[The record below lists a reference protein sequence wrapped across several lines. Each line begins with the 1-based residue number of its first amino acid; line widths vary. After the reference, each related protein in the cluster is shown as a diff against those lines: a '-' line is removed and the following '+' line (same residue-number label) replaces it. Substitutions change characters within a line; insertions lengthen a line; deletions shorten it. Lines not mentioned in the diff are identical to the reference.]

1 MRIESFATAPG
12 VGLVRPPRTPR
23 AAQAAGV
30 ASPDPPRAR
39 PPPPRRWRRTSSAA
53 RQRDCGRG
61 EEVGCGSWVL
71 EAVCGREPKG
81 ETELIIRWRF
91 QISSSCCEAPGLG
104 HRDVCHSSHV
114 CSSAGARSHGRERMA
129 VTEKRVE
136 MVKSICIG
144 TSGGF
149 IRFSCRVCDIK
160 IKKASCYTF

>member
-1 MRIESFATAPG
+1 MQRHPGLASF
-12 VGLVRPPRTPR
+12 GLRERL
-23 AAQAAGV
+23 AL
-30 ASPDPPRAR
+30 
-39 PPPPRRWRRTSSAA
+39 PRRPGWLPQTRR
-53 RQRDCGRG
+53 GRGRHRRVGGGGPLRRPGNGTVGGG